1 VLNIILI
8 SIAAV
13 VILILIIFYVWKRNF
28 SGKRAEALGQLAQTL
43 NFTFS
48 PRDDGTL
55 MATLGG
61 FQLFTKGQSR
71 KLTNILNGKNSGTP
85 VMVMD
90 YQYTTGSG
98 ENAHTWRQTVLVMES
113 ENLALPYFSLRPENV
128 FDKIGSVIGYKDIDF
143 PIYPK
148 FSKQYFLRSKDEL
161 SIRNIFTDSLIQYY
175 EQHPGLNTEGEGNR
189 LIYYQGPKIVPAD
202 KLQEFMQQGYELF
215 SLFKH

>member
-1 VLNIILI
+1 LNITII

-13 VILILIIFYVWKRNF
+13 VILILIVFYVWKRNF

-48 PRDDGTL
+48 PRDDGTM
-55 MATLGG
+55 MAILGG
-61 FQLFTKGQSR
+61 FQLCSKGHSR
-71 KLTNILNGKNSGTP
+71 KIANVLSGKYSGTP
-85 VMVMD
+85 VMILD
-90 YQYTTGSG
+90 YQYTTGGGKST
-98 ENAHTWRQTVLVMES
+98 HTWRQTVLVLES
-113 ENLALPYFSLRPENV
+113 EKLALPHFTLRPENV

-148 FSKQYFLRSKDEL
+148 FSKQYFLRSKDEAA
-161 SIRNIFTDSLIQYY
+161 IQNIFTDSLIQYY

-202 KLQEFMQQGYELF
+202 KLQAFMQQGYELF
-215 SLFKH
+215 GLFKHW